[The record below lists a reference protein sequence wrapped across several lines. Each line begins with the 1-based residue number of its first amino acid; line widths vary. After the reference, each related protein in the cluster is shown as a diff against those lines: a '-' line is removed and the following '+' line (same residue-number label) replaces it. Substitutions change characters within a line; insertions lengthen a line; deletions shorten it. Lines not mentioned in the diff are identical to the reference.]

1 MKISKIS
8 CLLMAML
15 LCVTMTVCPGATEAT
30 TAPGTT
36 EETTNPN
43 VTMEQASA
51 NASAGLDAVVPYL
64 GSGML
69 VQNVGSAFL
78 YEVNTGSLMYAWNP
92 DAQVAP
98 SSLVKIMTTLIAV
111 EEGQLDDVVTVE
123 EAVLATVPADA
134 VAVDLLPGEQ
144 MLLSDLIHCMMVG
157 SGNDAAAVIAHHV
170 YGDQESFVQRMNAY
184 AAELGCTATNFTNVH
199 GLHDA
204 NQYTTV
210 RDMAKIIAAAIQN
223 KQFMQYFS
231 QVRYLVPATNMSEAR
246 SLASS
251 NFLMN
256 NDSMEIYYDARVTGG
271 RTGIANDGGRCIAAT
286 AEQNGL
292 HMICIVTGAQS
303 TFSEEGYTVT
313 YGSFLE
319 AISLFDAGFK
329 GYKAVEV
336 LYEGQSLKQLPVI
349 GGASDLVIG
358 SYTSVLSIL
367 PNDVQAADLSYQYR
381 PYYEELRAPI
391 EAGTMV
397 SRVQIWYNNVCVAE
411 ADLYAMHS
419 VSVMAQDTVVV
430 HNGGGAKWPV
440 VILLIIVIPVGLLVL
455 MRFYNVIRRKL
466 KSKKFKKARR
476 SR

>member
-1 MKISKIS
+1 MKISRIS
-8 CLLMAML
+8 CLIMALL
-15 LCVTMTVCPGATEAT
+15 LCFTLTASPSATDVT
-30 TAPGTT
+30 TAPTT
-36 EETTNPN
+36 GEEH
-43 VTMEQASA
+43 VAA

-69 VQNVGSAFL
+69 VENMGSAFL

-111 EEGQLDDVVTVE
+111 EEGQLDAVVTVD
-123 EAVLATVPADA
+123 EAVLATVPQDA
-134 VAVDLLPGEQ
+134 VSVDLLPGEQ

-157 SGNDAAAVIAHHV
+157 SGNDAAAVIAQFV

-184 AAELGCTATNFTNVH
+184 ATELGCTGTNFTNVH
-199 GLHDA
+199 GLHDP

-210 RDMAKIIAAAIQN
+210 RDMAKILAVAIEN
-223 KQFMQYFS
+223 EQFMQYFS
-231 QVRYLVPATNMSEAR
+231 QVRYLVPASNLSEAR

-286 AEQNGL
+286 AEANGL
-292 HMICIVTGAQS
+292 SMICIVTGAQS

-336 LYEGQSLKQLPVI
+336 LYEGQTLKQLPVI
-349 GGASDLVIG
+349 GGGSDLVVG

-381 PYYEELRAPI
+381 PYYEELKAPI
-391 EAGTMV
+391 EAGERIT
-397 SRVQIWYNNVCVAE
+397 RVQIWYNNVCVAE
-411 ADLYAMHS
+411 ADLYAMHA
-419 VSVMAQDTVVV
+419 VAAITQDTAVV
-430 HNGGGAKWPV
+430 NNRGGAKWPIV
-440 VILLIIVIPVGLLVL
+440 VILIIVIPVGLLVL
-455 MRFYNVIRRKL
+455 IRVYNVL
-466 KSKKFKKARR
+466 KQKWKIKKFKKARR